1 MWLQIRQSSGDPSAV
16 APPVP
21 IPNTEVKRCSPN
33 GSASLGCARVG
44 RRQNY
49 EPRPVKAG
57 RGSLV
62 LGFLFKS
69 FSSCVSSSG
78 ANADVSVRT
87 KTGLTARQQSRALND
102 SPTKGSAIDH
112 LPSSDFFDLVKVFST
127 VV

>member
-1 MWLQIRQSSGDPSAV
+1 
-16 APPVP
+16 
-21 IPNTEVKRCSPN
+21 
-33 GSASLGCARVG
+33 
-44 RRQNY
+44 
-49 EPRPVKAG
+49 VKAG

-69 FSSCVSSSG
+69 SSFVLRVFFG
-78 ANADVSVRT
+78 GNADVDVRT